1 MEQALALPPGH
12 STGPLDPFDWSKT
25 ALGARSQ
32 WPHCLRLTVDIV
44 LNCPLPMLLAWG
56 SEPVVIFNDAYAA
69 LGGPR
74 HARAPGATVPALWP
88 APLAAGD
95 AFERARRGEALV
107 RRAQPLAGMHGEHA
121 EQIDADLYFTPVRD
135 EQEQVRGV
143 LCALAPGARR
153 AVPASAG
160 ALRILV
166 VEDNLDA
173 QYLVCEML
181 NAFGH
186 ASDGVARAEAALVLL
201 ANAHYDVL
209 FSDVSLP
216 GMSGV
221 ELARRALAAQPGLKI
236 IFASGYGEAL
246 LRHVDFPFVS
256 LQKPYELEQLQA
268 ALESVSTRPGSAR
281 ELPQTCG

>member
-12 STGPLDPFDWSKT
+12 STEPPDPFDWSKT
-25 ALGARSQ
+25 ALGARSH

-56 SEPVVIFNDAYAA
+56 SEPVVIFNDAYAT

-74 HARAPGATVPALWP
+74 HARAPGAAVPALWP

-107 RRAQPLAGMHGEHA
+107 RHAQPLALMHGEHA

-153 AVPASAG
+153 AASAG
-160 ALRILV
+160 GTLRILV

-186 ASDGVARAEAALVLL
+186 TSDGVARAEAALVLL

-268 ALESVSTRPGSAR
+268 ALASVSTGPGSAR
-281 ELPQTCG
+281 DLPQTCG